1 MMAMELQP
9 WLKTCTTTV
18 LSHHTDDDIL
28 DLFPRLKNLGASAFG
43 EDADTFGETLY
54 DVIHDEPY
62 TRDLTFKVQ
71 TVHELKT
78 LLAYSE
84 EDLRRVSSVVLGI
97 DPTAKV
103 TDPPDWGDLPNLW
116 AFWCAVLF
124 SFQNDP
130 EVEAGKKIDLEPLNH
145 LGAGGYVLSNHVALT
160 DERIAY
166 RFTVEKRSAVSCFAS
181 AKEADDVI
189 GRVLGENGHQIDNW
203 LKTAR
208 RGAKLEVGG
217 RVSEEGAFIIRA
229 ADRARRRARSIQIVI
244 VNEVL
249 NGLAYYI
256 HTFKLY

>member
-1 MMAMELQP
+1 MDMELEP
-9 WLKTCTTTV
+9 WLKKCTTTV

-78 LLAYSE
+78 VLAYSE
-84 EDLRRVSSVVLGI
+84 EDLKRVSSVVLGI

-160 DERIAY
+160 DERITY
-166 RFTVEKRSAVSCFAS
+166 RFTVEKRPAVSCFAS
-181 AKEADDVI
+181 VEEAEDVI

-244 VNEVL
+244 VNEEW

>member
-1 MMAMELQP
+1 MDMELEP
-9 WLKTCTTTV
+9 WLRPCTTIV

-28 DLFPRLKNLGASAFG
+28 DMFPRLKNLGASAFG

-71 TVHELKT
+71 TVHELET
-78 LLAYSE
+78 LLAYSK
-84 EDLRRVSSVVLGI
+84 EDLQRVSSVVLGI

-103 TDPPDWGDLPNLW
+103 TDPPDWGILPNLW

-160 DERIAY
+160 DERIVH
-166 RFTVEKRSAVSCFAS
+166 RFIAEKRPAVSCFAS
-181 AKEADDVI
+181 AREAEDVI